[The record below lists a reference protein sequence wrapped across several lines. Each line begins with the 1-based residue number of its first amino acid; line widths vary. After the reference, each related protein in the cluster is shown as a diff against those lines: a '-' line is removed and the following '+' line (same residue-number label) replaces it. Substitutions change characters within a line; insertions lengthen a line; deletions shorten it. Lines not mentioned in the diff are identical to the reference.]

1 MHFAELND
9 IAGAFERV
17 AKPPRPAAAVDALAA
32 AFRSRFAPRR
42 LFERAGVYELM
53 RQTAATASA
62 PAPAAPP
69 YAGRPGFCGTTPS
82 AEGDCARGE
91 MGSVALHAL
100 TRQRGMQQCA
110 AFCRQCARCR
120 FVSLSVRHRD
130 CSWFYACD
138 VQRLA
143 GRHHSS
149 RERNVWGFRTLSRD
163 ELLATA
169 LPPGLFDSLDGSE
182 GRPRRSRR
190 QRRHVRP
197 I

>member
-1 MHFAELND
+1 MRDRHRARTCVACESCRLAHDAVSTYHDRDEAEYAGLLHFAELKD
-9 IAGAFERV
+9 IAGVFERV
-17 AKPPRPAAAVDALAA
+17 ATPPRPAAAVDALTA

-53 RQTAATASA
+53 RQAAATVSP
-62 PAPAAPP
+62 PAPPQPP
-69 YAGRPGFCGTTPS
+69 LAGRPGFCRATPS
-82 AEGDCARGE
+82 AKGDCARGE

-138 VQRLA
+138 VQQLA
-143 GRHHSS
+143 GTSS
-149 RERNVWGFRTLSRD
+149 RER
-163 ELLATA
+163 
-169 LPPGLFDSLDGSE
+169 
-182 GRPRRSRR
+182 
-190 QRRHVRP
+190 QM
-197 I
+197 